1 MLRFTPITLEP
12 SSGIPYV
19 NTDFTNVLQ
28 DEHIKAYASILDG
41 INYGST
47 SSTEPRNSGII
58 LSGCKILAT
67 PGGVFQMGF
76 TNSVVYLDGEFYE
89 NNPTYTGTTL
99 IGNVTFWIV
108 PGPTVSELRTLRTD
122 LTTTSTAS
130 QTRYFNYVTTF
141 PTTGPY
147 IKFSSSGSSR
157 YYKRILKYFT
167 SRVGDVY
174 VRKSLQYFD
183 QSNGDGFNDME
194 GFTILDSNSGITGM
208 PNLSGKFLKGWDQ
221 AYAQQGYKPGDSAGG
236 SHSHRITKNESAQHQ
251 HTTSRAKYNGND
263 TDLQHDHY
271 MNVARHRY
279 KFFSE
284 NPNNQKTIPINPQ
297 NPSDIG
303 DPDTPTGVSP
313 AHHYRDQNTGSIFS
327 IYPKAA
333 YKVQNPTWPDY
344 LDFPVFTGNIG
355 TSNTELRTHKH
366 SISGLAFGDGDVDNP
381 GLEHENR
388 PPYFVLVYYTKK
400 QNT

>member
-1 MLRFTPITLEP
+1 MLRFTPITLEA

-67 PGGVFQMGF
+67 PLGVFQMGF
-76 TNSVVYLDGEFYE
+76 TNSVVYFDGEFYE
-89 NNPTYTGTTL
+89 NNPTYTGTTP

-130 QTRYFNYVTTF
+130 QTRYFNYVTTP

-157 YYKRILKYFT
+157 YYQRILKYFT

-183 QSNGDGFNDME
+183 INGDGFNDME

-221 AYAQQGYKPGDSAGG
+221 SYASQGYKPGDSAGG

-251 HTTSRAKYNGND
+251 HTTSTAKYAGND

-271 MNVARHRY
+271 MNVARHNYR
-279 KFFSE
+279 FFTETS
-284 NPNNQKTIPINPQ
+284 NGLVPIDQ
-297 NPSDIG
+297 NPSDVVN
-303 DPDTPTGVSP
+303 PDTPTGVSP
-313 AHHYRDQNTGSIFS
+313 AHHFRDQNTGSIFT
-327 IYPKAA
+327 IYPKSFF
-333 YKVQNPTWPDY
+333 QPTTTRY
-344 LDFPVFTGNIG
+344 LDFPVFTGRDS
-355 TSNTELRTHKH
+355 TSNSQLQLHKH
-366 SISGLAFGDGDVDNP
+366 SLVTDFGDGNENNP

-388 PPYFVLVYYTKK
+388 PPYFVVVYYTKK